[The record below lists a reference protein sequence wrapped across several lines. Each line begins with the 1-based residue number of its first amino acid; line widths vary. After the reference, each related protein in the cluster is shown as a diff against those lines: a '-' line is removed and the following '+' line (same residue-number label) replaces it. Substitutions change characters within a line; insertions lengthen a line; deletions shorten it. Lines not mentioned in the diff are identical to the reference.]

1 MVVTVKIKNHV
12 PYRIKCL
19 TPKVIVI
26 YEGTMVNNAEDKKR
40 VYFGASDTTF
50 NSFETV
56 KIWTIFRV

>member
-56 KIWTIFRV
+56 KI